1 MSEHSRQTVIYAVFR
16 RFYYSTS
23 ACICQHQNKKIKSP
37 AENNRAKMSIL
48 SAGSSRITA
57 EKISYL
63 CPNSAD
69 SLKYIWFI
77 KQLYYNI
84 SASIC
89 QHLNHLKKI
98 KFQIIRFRH
107 IEKYRVVR
115 GLLSCFNKLELN
127 ACVLCGTHYHFH
139 KQPVLH
145 KMRA

>member
-16 RFYYSTS
+16 HFHCNTS
-23 ACICQHQNKKIKSP
+23 ACICQQQKRKIKSP
-37 AENNRAKMSIL
+37 AEKSRAEMSIL
-48 SAGSSRITA
+48 SAGSQDTQDTCD
-57 EKISYL
+57 L

-77 KQLYYNI
+77 KRLYYSI

-89 QHLNHLKKI
+89 QHLHHLKKI

-115 GLLSCFNKLELN
+115 GLLSCFNKFELN
-127 ACVLCGTHYHFH
+127 ACVLCSTHYHFH

-145 KMRA
+145 KMRT